1 MKIEFRLF
9 GTGKII
15 EDNKEIFI
23 PMGKLSGILYY
34 ITLKKV
40 VSRDELA
47 GMFWPLSNNEKARV
61 SLRSA
66 IHKIRKNFG
75 IDIILSPNKSILT
88 LNTDIDFYI
97 DVEEFERDPENNL
110 SLYTDEFLKGFYV
123 KEATDFEYWITE
135 LRTYYKDLYISNS
148 EKKME
153 KNFKSKNFQQLE
165 MDINNI
171 ISADTYNEKAYFYLL
186 SLYKETGRNDKIIN
200 EYHNLQ
206 KIMNNDL
213 GIDPAEDINE
223 LYKEA
228 VGIVNKNITNTK
240 KSVNYDYYE
249 RNFEFNLIQ
258 NNIDDFLNDCNGK
271 SILITGESGIGKS
284 AMKRKI
290 LTKNKNKMK
299 IFETNCYSIEKNFS
313 YSPIIKMISKID
325 EEFTKRKIKKPL
337 LWIEIMNSPF
347 FNGNSI
353 DKPIQN
359 LLENKEKFNNN
370 LIYNALIV
378 ALRILSEKR
387 KILLVIEDI
396 QWADQLS
403 LKLIITL
410 ILHKSENVLFILTK
424 SEEDDD
430 RLNQFLMP
438 LEELNKI
445 LRIELKRFN
454 RIEVGKIVR
463 KALKNK
469 EISEKDI
476 DEIYKLSKCNIFFL
490 KEYITLFKENKM
502 DKVISSKMYNI
513 LQEKFSMLKEDEINI
528 IKIMSLFYG
537 IVNVDQLLAI
547 VGGNAFD
554 LMKCLNHLVS
564 INILEE
570 NKEND
575 KIFISFVYSAYK
587 DYISESLKNSEK
599 IIIHRQIATVLENE
613 YANSIKDIGS
623 YVRLKYHYS
632 EAKDRV
638 NSLKYEVQILN
649 YYLNFSHELFPN
661 LNDYEISKQVKLFI
675 KNDKAIQWID
685 DIEKEI
691 LLVKNSVPREEEIK
705 YIEKLFLYCKG
716 RYLIRCGN
724 YNQGVKV
731 IKRVIKMSEEEDD
744 LRLQLMG
751 YKQLVIYGIQIN
763 SSKEMLKYIIPGIK
777 IARKLN
783 SNVEMAV
790 LYRLYGVYYL
800 MQDDF
805 QAAENLFLKSIDLF
819 TDNIDIQSNNSISL
833 AADYNYIGEIRTA
846 EGMYEEAL
854 EYHIKAIELCEV
866 TETACLS
873 IFYINAGKTS
883 FFMGDFNEMKN
894 YLWKAKKITT
904 QFDSYWKSSVLDAFL
919 ALNYYLE
926 KDYEN
931 TIKYLRNAVV
941 EVKTINNPRDIGMVY
956 FVQTIIKSSEENKDI
971 RCEKLNSYLNES
983 VEVYY
988 YQSIKYLDK
997 FRDRAEIEYLRN
1009 KII

>member
-1 MKIEFRLF
+1 MKVEFRLF
-9 GTGKII
+9 GSGSIV
-15 EDNKEIFI
+15 EDNREIFI

-34 ITLKKV
+34 ILLKKV

-47 GMFWPLSNNEKARV
+47 GMFWPMSNNEKARI
-61 SLRSA
+61 SLRNA

-75 IDIILSPNKSILT
+75 EDIILSPNKSILT
-88 LNTDIDFYI
+88 LNTGIDYYI
-97 DVEEFERDPENNL
+97 DVEEFEHDPANKL
-110 SLYTDEFLKGFYV
+110 DLYADEFLKGFFV
-123 KEATDFEYWITE
+123 KDAADFEYWLTE
-135 LRTYYKDLYISNS
+135 LRTYYKELYISNS
-148 EKKME
+148 EKQLE
-153 KNFKSKNFQQLE
+153 KNFRLKKYKELE
-165 MDINNI
+165 LDINNI
-171 ISADTYNEKAYFYLL
+171 ISIDNYNEKAYFYLL

-206 KIMNNDL
+206 KIMNEEL
-213 GIDPAEDINE
+213 GIDPSEDINE
-223 LYKEA
+223 LYQEA
-228 VGIVNKNITNTK
+228 VGIVDKNISSAK
-240 KSVNYDYYE
+240 KSSNLDYYE
-249 RNFEFNLIQ
+249 RSFEFNLIQ
-258 NNIDDFLNDCNGK
+258 QNIDEFLNESKGK

-284 AMKRKI
+284 ALKRKI
-290 LTKNKNKMK
+290 LSKNRNKMN
-299 IFETNCYSIEKNFS
+299 IFETNCYSVEKNFS
-313 YSPIIKMISKID
+313 YSPFIKIISKID
-325 EEFTKRKIKKPL
+325 EEFNKRKIKKPM
-337 LWIEIMNSPF
+337 LWLEVMKSPF
-347 FNGNSI
+347 FDGNDM
-353 DKPIQN
+353 DKPIRN

-378 ALRILSEKR
+378 ALRILSEK
-387 KILLVIEDI
+387 KEILLVVEDI

-403 LKLIITL
+403 LKLIINL
-410 ILHKSENVLFILTK
+410 ILHKNENVLFLLTK
-424 SEEDDD
+424 SDEDS
-430 RLNQFLMP
+430 RINQFLLT
-438 LEELNKI
+438 LEELNK
-445 LRIELKRFN
+445 LVRVELKRFN
-454 RIEVGKIVR
+454 RIEVGIIVR
-463 KALKNK
+463 KALKNR
-469 EISEKDI
+469 EISEKEI
-476 DEIYKLSKCNIFFL
+476 DEIYNLSKGNTFFL

-513 LQEKFSMLKEDEINI
+513 LQEKFSILKEDEKNI

-547 VGGNAFD
+547 IGGNAFD

-570 NKEND
+570 QKEDD
-575 KIFISFVYSAYK
+575 KIFISFVHSAYK
-587 DYISESLKNSEK
+587 DYVSEELTNSEK
-599 IIIHRQIATVLENE
+599 IIIHKEIAKVLEKE
-613 YANSIKDIGS
+613 YLNNSKDIMG
-623 YVRLKYHYS
+623 YVRLKYHYT
-632 EAKDRV
+632 EAKDKV
-638 NSLKYEVQILN
+638 NSLKYEVHILN

-691 LLVKNSVPREEEIK
+691 LLVKNSVQKEEEIRN
-705 YIEKLFLYCKG
+705 IEKLFLYCKG

-724 YNQGVKV
+724 YNQGVRV
-731 IKRVIKMSEEEDD
+731 MKRVIKMSEEEDD

-800 MQDDF
+800 MQGDF

-873 IFYINAGKTS
+873 IFYINAGKAS
-883 FFMGDFNEMKN
+883 FLMGDFNEMKN

-904 QFDSYWKSSVLDAFL
+904 QFDSYWKNSVLDAFL
-919 ALNYYLE
+919 SLSYYLD
-926 KDYEN
+926 KDCDN
-931 TIKYLRNAVV
+931 AIKYLRNAVT
-941 EVKTINNPRDIGMVY
+941 EVKTINNPRDIGIVY
-956 FVQTIIKSSEENKDI
+956 FIQGLIKATEEKQDYY
-971 RCEKLNSYLNES
+971 CESLDSYLNEPA
-983 VEVYY
+983 EVYY
-988 YQSIKYLDK
+988 YQAIKYLDSY
-997 FRDRAEIEYLRN
+997 RDSAVIDYLKG